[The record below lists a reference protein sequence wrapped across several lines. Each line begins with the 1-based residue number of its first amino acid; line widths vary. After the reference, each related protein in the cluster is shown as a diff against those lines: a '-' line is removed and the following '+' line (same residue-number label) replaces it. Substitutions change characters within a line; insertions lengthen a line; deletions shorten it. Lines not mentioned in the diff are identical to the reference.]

1 MIKWLE
7 ELKSRLINL
16 YVNKL
21 SVENNLNVVRT
32 SKLKDEGISK
42 SADFKFEIN
51 VEIIPEFK
59 LKDYIEISIEKEVF
73 KLTKKQISEA
83 KSNVNE

>member
-1 MIKWLE
+1 M
-7 ELKSRLINL
+7 
-16 YVNKL
+16 
-21 SVENNLNVVRT
+21 VRT

-59 LKDYIEISIEKEVF
+59 LKDYKEISIEKIKIIDKVW
-73 KLTKKQISEA
+73 
-83 KSNVNE
+83 